1 MSNSQTNAG
10 NAGADDAKAAK
21 RAEIALKVAAAREQQ
36 AKEKVEQEKS
46 QQAKEKVEQEKSR
59 KIRELLLQAQSEKD
73 EKLAHDLVK
82 KEAADL
88 QARQQHQAL
97 LAQLRA
103 NPLEIILE
111 AKVSLPPLPPL

>member
-46 QQAKEKVEQEKSR
+46 R

-82 KEAADL
+82 KEAAEI
-88 QARQQHQAL
+88 QARQQQQAL